1 MAEDWLSQAI
11 SVGLAKLAALQL
23 PGTPIDAPSA
33 AACRA
38 VWVEAITDGRAWVR
52 ERDVPRIEAAFITLA
67 KTAERWP
74 APAQFLRAL
83 PAVTH
88 PVALPE
94 PPMDEAQRAQV
105 RELLRKAREALTR

>member
-1 MAEDWLSQAI
+1 MAEDWLSHAV

-38 VWVEAITDGRAWVR
+38 VWVEAIEDGRALVR
-52 ERDVPRIEAAFITLA
+52 ERDLPRIEAAFLTLA

-83 PAVTH
+83 RAAPQ
-88 PVALPE
+88 PVALPS
-94 PPMDEAQRAQV
+94 PPMDEAQLARV
-105 RELLRKAREALTR
+105 REIILRAREALAR

>member
-1 MAEDWLSQAI
+1 MAEDWLSQAVA
-11 SVGLAKLAALQL
+11 VGLAKLAALQL

-38 VWVEAITDGRAWVR
+38 VWVEAIDDGRAWVR
-52 ERDVPRIEAAFITLA
+52 ERDVPRIEAAFLTLA

-83 PAVTH
+83 PNPPQPA
-88 PVALPE
+88 ALPP
-94 PPMDEAQRAQV
+94 PPMDEAQRARV
-105 RELLRKAREALTR
+105 RELLKRAREAIAR

>member
-1 MAEDWLSQAI
+1 MAEAWLEQAVA
-11 SVGLAKLAALQL
+11 VGLAKLAALQL

-38 VWVEAITDGRAWVR
+38 VWVEAITDGRHWVR
-52 ERDVPRIEAAFITLA
+52 ERDMPRIEAAFRTLA

-74 APAQFLRAL
+74 APAQFLRSL
-83 PAVTH
+83 PAAPQ

-94 PPMDEAQRAQV
+94 PPMSEAQRARV
-105 RELLRKAREALTR
+105 REMIKRALETLSR

>member
-1 MAEDWLSQAI
+1 MAEAWLEQAVA
-11 SVGLAKLAALQL
+11 VGLAKLAALQL

-38 VWVEAITDGRAWVR
+38 VWVEAITDGRRWVR
-52 ERDVPRIEAAFITLA
+52 ERDVPRIEAAFLTLA

-83 PAVTH
+83 PDAPK
-88 PVALPE
+88 PVALPP
-94 PPMDEAQRAQV
+94 PPMDEAQRARV
-105 RELLRKAREALTR
+105 REMIQHAREALAR

>member
-38 VWVEAITDGRAWVR
+38 VWVEAITDGRRWVR
-52 ERDVPRIEAAFITLA
+52 ERDVPRIEAAFLQLA

-74 APAQFLRAL
+74 APAQFLRAIPDAPRAPEL
-83 PAVTH
+83 P
-88 PVALPE
+88 P
-94 PPMDEAQRAQV
+94 PPMSEAQLARV
-105 RELLRKAREALTR
+105 REMIQRAREALAR